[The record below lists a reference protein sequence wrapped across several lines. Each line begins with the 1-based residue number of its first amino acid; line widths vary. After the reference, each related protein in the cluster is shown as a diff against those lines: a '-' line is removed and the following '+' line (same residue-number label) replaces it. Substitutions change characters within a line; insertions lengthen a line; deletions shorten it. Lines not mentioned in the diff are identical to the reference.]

1 MSTSISSTAAPD
13 AGSVTP
19 SLSPGAATVDP
30 LVRAQLFALL
40 DIAAAYHDQL
50 AAATKMLRGIRAS
63 GSELVSI
70 DPLTVPGAETILRE
84 WAESRGRKVRE
95 SVSEYT
101 AEYCRLSPCLA
112 EAREYGG
119 SIRAVRIDGI
129 ASLQWP
135 MVIHGGKS

>member
-1 MSTSISSTAAPD
+1 MSTISSTAAPD

-30 LVRAQLFALL
+30 IVRAQLYALL

-50 AAATKMLRGIRAS
+50 TAATKTLRGIHANS
-63 GSELVSI
+63 YELLSI
-70 DPLTVPGAETILRE
+70 DPLAVPGAEAIVRE
-84 WAESRGRKVRE
+84 WAGDRGRKVRE
-95 SVSEYT
+95 SVSEYS
-101 AEYCRLSPCLA
+101 AEYCRLSSCLA

-129 ASLQWP
+129 ATVQWP
-135 MVIHGGKS
+135 MVVNGGKS